1 MAEYDFNMIKPVDG
15 LQNITGLAPARRREE
30 RRRRNKL
37 RNRDDEKNETLKEE
51 NEVDNIPDNSL
62 EDWSE
67 NEDGSDGSRVDF
79 RA

>member
-15 LQNITGLAPARRREE
+15 LQNVTGLAPARRREE
-30 RRRRNKL
+30 RRRRKQL
-37 RNRDDEKNETLKEE
+37 KNRKDEKRETIIEE
-51 NEVDNIPDNSL
+51 NKEDKISDNSF

-67 NEDGSDGSRVDF
+67 NENSSDNSRVDF

>member
-30 RRRRNKL
+30 RRRQKKLKNQNDDKHEINNDEIEEDETSDNK
-37 RNRDDEKNETLKEE
+37 
-51 NEVDNIPDNSL
+51 P
-62 EDWSE
+62 EDWSGNE
-67 NEDGSDGSRVDF
+67 NSSDSSRVDF